1 MKNKILSYLLWAIL
15 VLSMWFIT
23 SYVDAQEV
31 NQHCNEK
38 CANIEDKQQNK
49 ACVEKCEKDRAL
61 ANKDG
66 EKGETCPD
74 WCCGIKL
81 NTNFPGFWK
90 CIKYESGSTNA
101 TNVFPST
108 MSILTKFIM
117 SIILV
122 VCFIMIIIAWV
133 MWAAAGE
140 DSSKTK
146 TAKGIIEKVAITILL
161 LWFSGVILRLINP
174 NFFG

>member
-23 SYVDAQEV
+23 PYVDAQEDIKS
-31 NQHCNEK
+31 CEEICKDNENKNK
-38 CANIEDKQQNK
+38 CIEDCNQK
-49 ACVEKCEKDRAL
+49 RAL
-61 ANKDG
+61 AKKNG
-66 EKGETCPD
+66 EKEESCPG